1 MAGDMIFMQRDDL
14 PPPLRRSSE
23 LLHDQIDRF
32 ETLLTDLLEIS
43 RFDAGAA
50 VLETE
55 TADLRQVVD
64 KVAAAAEPL
73 AESAGSQLS
82 VHQPDV
88 ACLAECDPRRI
99 ERVLRNL
106 VSNAI
111 EHGEGRPIEVRVASD
126 DEAVAV
132 SVRDHGR
139 GLDEKDLSHVFDRFW
154 RADPSRART
163 IGGTGL
169 GLSIALEDTRLHGG
183 RLAVWGRPGEGALF
197 RLTLPRV
204 AGQPLTAQ
212 SPLPLDP
219 TEVAV

>member
-1 MAGDMIFMQRDDL
+1 MQRDEL
-14 PPPLRRSSE
+14 PPTLRRSSE

-32 ETLLTDLLEIS
+32 EGLLTDLLEIS

-55 TADLRQVVD
+55 TVDLRQVVD
-64 KVAAAAEPL
+64 KVVAATAPL
-73 AESAGSQLS
+73 AESAGSVLVVEEPGS
-82 VHQPDV
+82 
-88 ACLAECDPRRI
+88 ACLAECDPRRV

-111 EHGEGRPIEVRVASD
+111 EHGEGQPVELRIAAN
-126 DEAVAV
+126 DEGVAV

-183 RLAVWGRPGEGALF
+183 KLAVWGRPGQGALF
-197 RLTLPRV
+197 RLTLPRLV
-204 AGQPLTAQ
+204 GQDLPAQ
-212 SPLPLDP
+212 SPLPMDP
-219 TEVAV
+219 TEVPV